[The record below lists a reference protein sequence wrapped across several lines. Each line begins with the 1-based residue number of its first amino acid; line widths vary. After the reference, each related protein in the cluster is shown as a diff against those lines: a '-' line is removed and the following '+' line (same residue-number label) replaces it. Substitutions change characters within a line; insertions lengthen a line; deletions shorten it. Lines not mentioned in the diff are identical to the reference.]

1 MKKLACCCIFAVFG
15 NVLCDETNDLL
26 RELNGKV
33 ELLQEEVN
41 ELKNK
46 VKELEKNSDATEP
59 LSESIA
65 FKEAGTKFS
74 NEEAFK
80 QIDKCSGLI
89 EQENYDA
96 AWNILKDFV
105 INSRNRLY
113 MGQACFY
120 SGRVLEHK
128 KKYNK
133 AMEFYIKSAQMN
145 PRGQKAPASLRHLA
159 GCLIALKK
167 IHPSE
172 KEKYQ
177 AMLRKTL
184 QSLKQ
189 MGIEAKRDTASNA
202 NLRDDPFFDDAI
214 RYGKWATEKLK
225 TN

>member
-1 MKKLACCCIFAVFG
+1 MKKFAFSCLFVMFG
-15 NVLCDETNDLL
+15 NVLGDETNDLL

-33 ELLQEEVN
+33 ELLQEDVN
-41 ELKNK
+41 ALKNK

-59 LSESIA
+59 LSEPIE
-65 FKEAGTKFS
+65 FKESGKKFS
-74 NEEAFK
+74 NEEAIK
-80 QIDKCSGLI
+80 QIDKCSSLI

-105 INSRNRLY
+105 LNSRNKLY

-159 GCLIALKK
+159 GCLIVLKK
-167 IHPSE
+167 IRPNE

-177 AMLRKTL
+177 MMLRKTL

-189 MGIEAKRDTASNA
+189 MGIEARKDTASNA